1 MTRNGRREGMDL
13 GLEGKVAIVTGG
25 SRGIGRGIAG
35 ALAAEGARIVTCA
48 RGEEALETAAGQIRE
63 AGGEIT
69 ALPLDLEDPEAG
81 RRLVEVAESAYGAVD
96 VVVNNVGGNRRK
108 PFEETTDQDWREL
121 FDLNVAS
128 AFRVT
133 RAAIPAIRARG
144 GGSVVF
150 IASIFGREAGGPGL
164 SIYNTTKSA
173 MISAAR
179 IMAIELAPE
188 GIRVNS
194 VAPGSIRF
202 PGGSWDRRVRDDPEG
217 MAEFV
222 EANLPLG
229 RFGTVEEVAN
239 VVAFLASPRAS
250 LVTGTCIPVDG
261 SQGRSLI

>member
-1 MTRNGRREGMDL
+1 MDM

-35 ALAAEGARIVTCA
+35 ALAAEGACVVTCA
-48 RGEEALETAAGQIRE
+48 RGEEALETAAGEIRT
-63 AGGEIT
+63 AGGEVT
-69 ALPLDLEDPEAG
+69 VLPLDLEDPEAG
-81 RRLVEVAESAYGAVD
+81 RRLVEAAEAAYGAVD

-133 RAAIPAIRARG
+133 RAAIPAIREQG

-239 VVAFLASPRAS
+239 VVTFLASPRAS

>member
-1 MTRNGRREGMDL
+1 MDL
-13 GLEGKVAIVTGG
+13 ELTGKVAIVTGG
-25 SRGIGRGIAG
+25 SRGIGEGIARG
-35 ALAAEGARIVTCA
+35 LAAEGARLVICA
-48 RGEEALETAAGQIRE
+48 RGAEALEATAE
-63 AGGEIT
+63 ALRGEGAEVE
-69 ALPLDLEDPEAG
+69 ALPLDLTDPEAG
-81 RRLVEVAESAYGAVD
+81 AALVERAHSRFGGVD

-108 PFEETTDQDWREL
+108 PFEETTDEDWREL

-133 RAAIPAIRARG
+133 RAAIPALRARG

-179 IMAIELAPE
+179 IMALELASE

-202 PGGSWDRRVRDDPEG
+202 PGGSWDRRVRENPEQ
-217 MAEFV
+217 MAEWV

-239 VVAFLASPRAS
+239 LVTFLASPRAS
-250 LVTGTCIPVDG
+250 LLTGTCIPVDG
-261 SQGRSLI
+261 SQGHSLI

>member
-1 MTRNGRREGMDL
+1 MDL
-13 GLEGKVAIVTGG
+13 ELAGKVAIVTGG
-25 SRGIGRGIAG
+25 SRGIGEGIARG
-35 ALAAEGARIVTCA
+35 LAAEGVRLVICA
-48 RGEEALETAAGQIRE
+48 RGAAALEATADAIRAEGAEVEALA
-63 AGGEIT
+63 
-69 ALPLDLEDPEAG
+69 LDLADPEAG
-81 RRLVEVAESAYGAVD
+81 ATLVDRALTRFGGVD

-108 PFEETTDQDWREL
+108 PFEETTDEDWREL

-133 RAAIPAIRARG
+133 RAAIPALRARG

-179 IMAIELAPE
+179 IMALELAPE

-202 PGGSWDRRVRDDPEG
+202 PGGSWDRRVKEDPEG
-217 MAEFV
+217 MATWV
-222 EANLPLG
+222 ENHLPLG
-229 RFGTVEEVAN
+229 RFGTVSEVAN
-239 VVAFLASPRAS
+239 LVSFLASPRAS
-250 LVTGTCIPVDG
+250 LLTGTCIPVDG
-261 SQGRSLI
+261 SQGHSLI